1 MFRLPQFV
9 QVNKFHVRLPCLT
22 GRRAA
27 RQGFLLIFLAIGI
40 GLIVR
45 LQYQQKSNVVPPP
58 PIQVNHVAFPQ
69 IEHEKSALGSKENP
83 NARKEYEEAMLV
95 DPKTGLLPENIRRLE
110 FIFSSKIPGKIPKG
124 KNLRPGETNEEDWRS
139 IGPYNKGGRTRAI
152 AIDIANEKVL
162 LAGGVSGGMWRSE
175 DEGRNWVKTTVPSSI
190 HSVSS
195 IAQDTRS
202 DKENIWYYGTGEFT
216 SNSASKK
223 DAPYRGD
230 GVFKSVDGGD
240 TWNQLLSTS
249 EGAPN
254 YYNSQFQYIWKVLP
268 NPKNLVDDE
277 VFLATVGAIF
287 RSIDGG
293 DSWDVVLG
301 RKANSTPDT
310 DLNNS
315 NLSDFSDIVQTVDGV
330 FYAALSQ
337 KSRSGSSTHRGIYRS
352 EDGFTWVQI
361 TPGIWPKLYARTIIS
376 TSKMNSNEV
385 YFSVNAQNEML
396 WKYTYISG
404 NGSGSGG
411 RWEDLS
417 DNIPAFGGEVGD
429 YDSQNSYNMVL
440 NVHPENGNIVF
451 LGGTNLYR
459 SMDGFSSIE
468 NTAWIGGYDTANN
481 IKVFPNHFVDQHAL
495 SFFPSDPD
503 RMISSNDG
511 GVFIT
516 EDNSADN
523 IFWAPLNNGFV
534 TTQFYTLG
542 IDEFGSK
549 GAIMGGLQDNG
560 TLIAN
565 KPIDVSSW
573 NVLLAGDGGYSAI
586 TKNESYYYASFQFG
600 KVYRFTLDKNQQSK
614 SFARIDPAESGGEG
628 KLLFVNPYVLAPE
641 NQNIMYF
648 AGGDVVWRNSNTS
661 QIPLHKNYASD
672 VNWKRMSLTKLSNGT
687 ITAINASYN
696 PSGYVFYGTNTGQL
710 FRINNANKAA
720 YSVDEITSSSFE
732 QNTYVSSIAIDR
744 KDSKNISIS
753 FSNYNV
759 ISLFY
764 SQDEGQTF
772 ENISGN
778 LEENVDGSGAGPSVR
793 WIEIVSKNDGLN
805 QYFVGTSAGIYS
817 TEELNG
823 NSTVWERE
831 GSTTVG
837 NVVVTMLKYFSEDG
851 ALVAATHGNG
861 MYETKLEDVWKTEIS
876 NEESELSVGDAF
888 PNPFIS
894 STNIPFTVPEDGL
907 VRGQI
912 YSTMGQLIK
921 TILWAEQYKGQNNL
935 SWDGTNEAGTR
946 VASGTY
952 IFRLEFADKQI
963 GSRLVFMP

>member
-1 MFRLPQFV
+1 MKRL
-9 QVNKFHVRLPCLT
+9 K
-22 GRRAA
+22 G
-27 RQGFLLIFLAIGI
+27 LLIIFCIGGLAFL
-40 GLIVR
+40 VR
-45 LQYQQKSNVVPPP
+45 CTNKSKLDFVPPP
-58 PIQVNHVAFPQ
+58 PNHEP
-69 IEHEKSALGSKENP
+69 SASLAYPELKKYSIGSKENP
-83 NARKEYEEAMLV
+83 NARKAYEEAMLV
-95 DPKTGLLPENIRRLE
+95 DPQTGRLPENIKRLE
-110 FIFSSKIPGKIPKG
+110 FKFSSKIPGRIPKG
-124 KNLRPGETNEEDWRS
+124 KNLRSGETNEEEWRS

-152 AIDIANEKVL
+152 AIDIANEKIL

-175 DEGRNWVKTTVPSSI
+175 DEGKNWVKTTVPSNI
-190 HSVSS
+190 HSVSCIS
-195 IAQDTRS
+195 QDIRPG
-202 DKENIWYYGTGEFT
+202 KQNIWYYGTGEFT

-223 DAPYRGD
+223 GAPYRGD
-230 GVFKSVDGGD
+230 GVFKSITRGK
-240 TWNQLLSTS
+240 TWVHLLSTS
-249 EGAPN
+249 EGVPN
-254 YYNSQFQYIWKVLP
+254 NYNSQFQYIWKVLP
-268 NPKNLVDDE
+268 NPKNQVNNE

-293 DSWDVVLG
+293 NSWNVVLG

-315 NLSDFSDIVQTVDGV
+315 NLSDFSDIVQTVDGIY
-330 FYAALSQ
+330 YAVLSQ
-337 KSRSGSSTHRGIYRS
+337 RSRSGSSTHRGIYRS
-352 EDGFTWVQI
+352 EDGVTWIKI
-361 TPGIWPKLYARTIIS
+361 TPGIWPQLYARTVIA
-376 TSKMNSNEV
+376 TSKMNPNEV
-385 YFSVNAQNEML
+385 YFSVNSQNEML
-396 WKYTYISG
+396 WRYTYISG

-417 DNIPAFGGEVGD
+417 DNIPAYGGEVGD
-429 YDSQNSYNMVL
+429 YDSQDSYNMVL
-440 NVHPENGNIVF
+440 NVHPANEDVVF

-459 SMDGFSSIE
+459 STDGFSTIE

-495 SFFPSDPD
+495 AFYPSNPNK
-503 RMISSNDG
+503 MISSNDG
-511 GVFIT
+511 GVFVT
-516 EDNSADN
+516 DDNSSDN
-523 IFWAPLNNGFV
+523 IFWAPLNKGFV

-600 KVYRFTLDKNQQSK
+600 NIYRFTLDKNHQSQ
-614 SFARIDPAESGGEG
+614 SFTRIDPAESGGEG
-628 KLLFVNPYVLAPE
+628 KLLFVNPYILAPE
-641 NQNIMYF
+641 NQNVMYF

-661 QIPLHKNYASD
+661 QVPLYKNYASD
-672 VNWKRMSLTKLSNGT
+672 VNWQRMSFTEFSNGT

-696 PSGYVFYGTNTGQL
+696 PSGYVFYGTNTGRV
-710 FRINNANKAA
+710 FRINNANEVE
-720 YSVDEITSSSFE
+720 YSVDEITSPSFT
-732 QNTYVSSIAIDR
+732 QNAYVSSIAIDR
-744 KDSKNISIS
+744 KDSKNILIS

-764 SQDEGQTF
+764 TRDGGQTF

-778 LEENVDGSGAGPSVR
+778 LEENADGSGAGPSVR
-793 WIEIVSKNDGLN
+793 WAEIVVKNDGLN

-817 TEELNG
+817 TNELNG
-823 NSTVWERE
+823 ITTVWERE
-831 GSTTVG
+831 GFETVG

-851 ALVAATHGNG
+851 TLVASTHGNG
-861 MYETKLEDVWKTEIS
+861 MYEAKLDDVWKTEIS

-888 PNPFIS
+888 PNPFLT
-894 STNIPFTVPEDGL
+894 STNIPFTVPGDGL

-912 YSTMGQLIK
+912 YSAMGQLIK
-921 TILWAEQYKGQNNL
+921 TILWAEQYKGQNYL

-952 IFRLEFADKQI
+952 IFRLEFEDKQI